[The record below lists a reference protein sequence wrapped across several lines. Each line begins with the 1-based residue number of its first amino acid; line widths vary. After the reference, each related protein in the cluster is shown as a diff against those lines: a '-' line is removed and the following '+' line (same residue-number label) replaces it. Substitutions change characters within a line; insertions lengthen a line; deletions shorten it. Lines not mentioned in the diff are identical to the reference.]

1 MRLYSE
7 DPDVTW
13 SGFAECGS
21 SKCGGVLAVEEIKI
35 YRRDSFSDMR
45 TKTENMILER
55 CCGQRHC
62 YCLRLQEVRQLAEKA
77 LTHNG
82 S

>member
-21 SKCGGVLAVEEIKI
+21 SKCGGVLAVEKIKI

-45 TKTENMILER
+45 TKTENMILESR
-55 CCGQRHC
+55 LLEEWYRNADSG
-62 YCLRLQEVRQLAEKA
+62 LRILFILGK
-77 LTHNG
+77 TTDC
-82 S
+82 

>member
-45 TKTENMILER
+45 TKTENMILETR
-55 CCGQRHC
+55 LLEEWYRNADSG
-62 YCLRLQEVRQLAEKA
+62 LRILFILGK
-77 LTHNG
+77 TTDC
-82 S
+82 

>member
-13 SGFAECGS
+13 CGFSECGS
-21 SKCGGVLAVEEIKI
+21 SKCSGVLAVEEIKI

-45 TKTENMILER
+45 TKTENMILESR
-55 CCGQRHC
+55 LLEEWYRNADSG
-62 YCLRLQEVRQLAEKA
+62 LRILFILGK
-77 LTHNG
+77 TTDC
-82 S
+82 

>member
-1 MRLYSE
+1 LRLYSE

-45 TKTENMILER
+45 TKTENMILESR
-55 CCGQRHC
+55 LLEEWYRNADSG
-62 YCLRLQEVRQLAEKA
+62 LRILFILGK
-77 LTHNG
+77 TTDC
-82 S
+82 

>member
-45 TKTENMILER
+45 TKTENMILESR
-55 CCGQRHC
+55 LLEEWYRNADSG
-62 YCLRLQEVRQLAEKA
+62 LRILFILGK
-77 LTHNG
+77 TTDC
-82 S
+82 

>member
-45 TKTENMILER
+45 TKTENMILESR
-55 CCGQRHC
+55 LLEGWYRNADSG
-62 YCLRLQEVRQLAEKA
+62 LRILFILGK
-77 LTHNG
+77 TTDC
-82 S
+82 

>member
-45 TKTENMILER
+45 TKTENMILESR
-55 CCGQRHC
+55 LLEEWYRNADSG
-62 YCLRLQEVRQLAEKA
+62 LRILFILRK
-77 LTHNG
+77 TTDC
-82 S
+82 

>member
-1 MRLYSE
+1 MRLYRE

-45 TKTENMILER
+45 TKTENMILESR
-55 CCGQRHC
+55 LLEEWYRNADSG
-62 YCLRLQEVRQLAEKA
+62 LRILFILGK
-77 LTHNG
+77 TTDC
-82 S
+82 

>member
-35 YRRDSFSDMR
+35 YRRNHFSDMR
-45 TKTENMILER
+45 TKTENMILESR
-55 CCGQRHC
+55 LLEEWYRNADSG
-62 YCLRLQEVRQLAEKA
+62 LRILFILGK
-77 LTHNG
+77 TTDC
-82 S
+82 